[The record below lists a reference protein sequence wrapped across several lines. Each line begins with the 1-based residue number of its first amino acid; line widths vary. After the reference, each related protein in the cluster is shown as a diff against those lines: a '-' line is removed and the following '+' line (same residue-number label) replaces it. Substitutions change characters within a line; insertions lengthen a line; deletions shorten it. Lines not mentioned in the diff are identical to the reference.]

1 MKRIDKKE
9 NYGKILKECND
20 VMGKESQD
28 KSAVF
33 TAER

>member
-9 NYGKILKECND
+9 IYGKILKEYND

>member
-1 MKRIDKKE
+1 MKKIEKRE
-9 NYGKILKECND
+9 NYGKIIKDYND
-20 VMGKESQD
+20 VMGRESDD